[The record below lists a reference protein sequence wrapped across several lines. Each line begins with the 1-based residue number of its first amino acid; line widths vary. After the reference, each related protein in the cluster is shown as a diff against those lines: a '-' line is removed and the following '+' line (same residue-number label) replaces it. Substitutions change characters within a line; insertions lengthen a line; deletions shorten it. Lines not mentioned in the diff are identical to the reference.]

1 MWTVGEIDARPA
13 RGAGDLVTAQATGV
27 LVLALRVAPD
37 VARRAL
43 AAAACRH
50 GAADEA
56 LATAVVAVA
65 GGVGGGDP
73 WLRRVAAVEW
83 GDLLD

>member
-1 MWTVGEIDARPA
+1 MWTVGETDARPA
-13 RGAGDLVTAQATGV
+13 QGSGDLVTAQATGV

-43 AAAACRH
+43 AAAARRH

-83 GDLLD
+83 GDLLN

>member
-1 MWTVGEIDARPA
+1 MGNVREIRARLTQRPD
-13 RGAGDLVTAQATGV
+13 DLVTAQATGV

-37 VARRAL
+37 VARHVL
-43 AAAACRH
+43 AAAARQH

-65 GGVGGGDP
+65 GGVGDGDP
-73 WLRRVAAVEW
+73 SLRRVAAAEW
-83 GDLLD
+83 GDLLN